1 MFLNKTQ
8 LGNEKAIYL
17 TAFTN
22 VSLKIL
28 SQSLINAHLNNFGFI
43 SGHGTCDAENCLCPD
58 GRTFDEDWTIWEI
71 VRKSRVYHSIHAIYL
86 TEMFSFSDSLQV
98 LRSSRYPRK
107 MWKSTSH

>member
-71 VRKSRVYHSIHAIYL
+71 VRKS
-86 TEMFSFSDSLQV
+86 
-98 LRSSRYPRK
+98 
-107 MWKSTSH
+107 